1 MTKLNSELRAQAREA
16 LSDKWGIAIGT
27 FLVYMILLGGI
38 QMAIPIFGGGVT
50 LIIGGPMA
58 LGISIFTLAIA
69 RRENVRLEQLFDGFQ
84 NFGTALGAYLLM
96 VVFVFLWTLLF
107 IIPGIIKALA
117 YSQTFYILADDKSVG
132 AKESLEKSEAMM
144 KGYKWKYFL
153 LGLSFIGWFI
163 LSILTL
169 GIGFLWLGP
178 YAQVCFAEFYEDI
191 RDNRGIVA

>member
-50 LIIGGPMA
+50 LIISGPMA

-96 VVFVFLWTLLF
+96 VVFVFLWTLLL

-117 YSQTFYILADDKSVG
+117 YSQIFYILADDKSVG
-132 AKESLEKSEAMM
+132 AKEALEKSEAMM

-153 LGLSFIGWFI
+153 LGFSFIGWFI

-191 RDNRGIVA
+191 RDNDGIVA